1 MNNYTDDLK
10 HLSTYDKQCI
20 NEFLKDNC
28 SSHEYDLMKITI
40 GKIRYAFIVKD
51 INDISKLKLFVSLES
66 INDGKDIVLKDADG
80 CLLPIEDLED
90 FKVDYYRSYSDDWAL
105 CDEYL
110 TYYLMIKGY
119 PWSAVYDTS
128 MLDLQ
133 SVQ

>member
-10 HLSTYDKQCI
+10 HLPTYDKQCI

-28 SSHEYDLMKITI
+28 LSHKYDLMKITI
-40 GKIRYAFIVKD
+40 GKIHYAFIVKD
-51 INDISKLKLFVSLES
+51 IDNISKLKLFVSLES
-66 INDGKDIVLKDADG
+66 VNDGKDIVLKDADG

-90 FKVDYYRSYSDDWAL
+90 FKVDYYRSYGDDWAL

-119 PWSAVYDTS
+119 PWIAVYGFS
-128 MLDLQ
+128 ILGLL
-133 SVQ
+133 SHH